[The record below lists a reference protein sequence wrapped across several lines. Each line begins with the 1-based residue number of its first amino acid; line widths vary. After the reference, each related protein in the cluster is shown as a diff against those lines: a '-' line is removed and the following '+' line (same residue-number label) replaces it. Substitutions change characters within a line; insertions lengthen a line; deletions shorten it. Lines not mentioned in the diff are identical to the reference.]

1 MSPGIRKRGAHPM
14 RCGRFAD
21 RADRPIS
28 GNPFSQGMYQNRG
41 GPDNAG
47 GLINRGGL
55 HGCDL
60 MLAQS
65 IAHNI
70 QTAGKRTNS
79 AMKS

>member
-1 MSPGIRKRGAHPM
+1 MP
-14 RCGRFAD
+14 
-21 RADRPIS
+21 
-28 GNPFSQGMYQNRG
+28 QNRG

-65 IAHNI
+65 SAHNI

-79 AMKS
+79 PMKS